1 MSKECAVE
9 TPTSAGFCV
18 MRVALGLVLAAQ
30 AIEKLMQ
37 LREFQG
43 ELILSGVPHPEL
55 IAVLLL
61 ALELSGALLLLMGRH
76 LRVAGLAALCDALI
90 AIALVALQHRMLEL
104 HGRLETSALMA
115 AAAFFLA
122 TSRGVFL
129 RRRTSDER
137 ELWQYPDPPALAPQ
151 IYETPE
157 GLVYES
163 TERRRSQRRWLP
175 RSAG

>member
-1 MSKECAVE
+1 MSRECAVE

-18 MRVALGLVLAAQ
+18 MRVVLGLVLAAQ

-55 IAVLLL
+55 IAALLL
-61 ALELSGALLLLMGRH
+61 GLELSGALMLLMGRH
-76 LRVAGLAALCDALI
+76 LRVAGLATLCDALV
-90 AIALVALQHRMLEL
+90 AIALATLQHRVLEL
-104 HGRLETSALMA
+104 HGRVEMSALMA

-129 RRRTSDER
+129 RRRASDES
-137 ELWQYPDPPALAPQ
+137 EFWQQPDTPTLSPQ
-151 IYETPE
+151 MYETPE

-163 TERRRSQRRWLP
+163 AQRRRSQRRWLP

>member
-1 MSKECAVE
+1 MSEECAVE

-18 MRVALGLVLAAQ
+18 LRVVLGLVLAAQ

-37 LREFQG
+37 LRVLQG

-61 ALELSGALLLLMGRH
+61 ALELSGALMLLMGRH

-90 AIALVALQHRMLEL
+90 AIALTALQHRMLEL

-115 AAAFFLA
+115 AVAFFLA
-122 TSRGVFL
+122 TRRGVFL
-129 RRRTSDER
+129 RRPASDER
-137 ELWQYPDPPALAPQ
+137 QMWQRPDPPALAPQ

-157 GLVYES
+157 GLVYE
-163 TERRRSQRRWLP
+163 TAGGRRSQRRWLP
-175 RSAG
+175 RSAS